1 MIRFES
7 HFQIAPG
14 IESLENRTCSV
25 GNSVVI
31 FLHFKK
37 IAFKVFIGLL
47 KPLFLFFLFATNFT
61 KLLTVFFCLSQQHD
75 DVGIIAPPPFITKF
89 L

>member
-37 IAFKVFIGLL
+37 IAFKVFIG
-47 KPLFLFFLFATNFT
+47 
-61 KLLTVFFCLSQQHD
+61 H
-75 DVGIIAPPPFITKF
+75 
-89 L
+89 